1 MVNDRESQEACE
13 VYAAPPVIP
22 QQAGDGRRQEEAK
35 NERERKEPPVLPIR
49 NPVLFKVDCISR
61 ARPNAGFGEHPSQMR
76 PPQATMSAVW
86 IKVGVSVAVMSAVV
100 STPPFDRTLHC
111 AGTRY
116 REDVLQWLGG
126 IVSPVRPETMIT

>member
-61 ARPNAGFGEHPSQMR
+61 ARPDAGFGEHPSQMR

-86 IKVGVSVAVMSAVV
+86 IKVGVSVAVMGAMMPA
-100 STPPFDRTLHC
+100 PPPDRALN
-111 AGTRY
+111 GTGTCDC
-116 REDVLQWLGG
+116 ENVLERFGR
-126 IVSPVRPETMIT
+126 VESSV

>member
-61 ARPNAGFGEHPSQMR
+61 ARPDAGFGEHPSQMR

-86 IKVGVSVAVMSAVV
+86 IKVGVSVAVMSTMLPA
-100 STPPFDRTLHC
+100 PPSYGTLH
-111 AGTRY
+111 GTSTCDG
-116 REDVLQWLGG
+116 EEVLQRFRG
-126 IVSPVRPETMIT
+126 VV